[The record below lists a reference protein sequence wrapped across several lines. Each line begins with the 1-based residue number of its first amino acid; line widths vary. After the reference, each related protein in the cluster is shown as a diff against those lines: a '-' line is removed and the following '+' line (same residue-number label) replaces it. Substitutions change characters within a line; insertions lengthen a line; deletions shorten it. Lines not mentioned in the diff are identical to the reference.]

1 MIFSVHISY
10 FCIFSRKRADF
21 CFRFFQFLLTFFKAR
36 VALFFLEI
44 SHHRIDLYLRK
55 YKHKIVVIFIEK
67 VHYHISM
74 LIKLKVQNFAII
86 EDIELDFKSGLTVL
100 TGETGAG
107 KSLIIDC
114 IGLLLGERAA
124 SEMIRQGEDK
134 AIVSGV
140 FDNDSPMLRGLLEKL
155 NIPFDGLLDIKRTI
169 SNQRNIIKI
178 NDETVSLGD
187 LKTIA
192 SLLADIHLQF
202 DSVKLFAPENYLSM
216 VDGFS
221 ERLVNE
227 YLEKYRSSLEQLKK
241 QNSRYNELVKRIEE
255 FNKNQEEY
263 AYAYQEIN
271 ALQLSEGDEQ
281 AIEARISI
289 LSNYDK
295 IYALSMENKEL
306 ADGSSLE
313 DIYRI
318 KDNIDDLQKYDAEYQ
333 EISKRLNDAYFELE
347 DIYSE
352 IKRKTDNLDYDP
364 AELDSLIEKSHAIN
378 TLKKKYNK
386 SFDELIAYA
395 NELKELLKN
404 KEDHQVLLNEEKEKL
419 SKLFDETYEKAFDVH
434 KVRENIAI
442 KIAKEI
448 EKSLGELGLTC
459 RFDVVINAKEKGK
472 EVAMDL
478 FNEDGIDTVDF
489 NIETN
494 IGEGM
499 KPLAK
504 VVSGGELSRVM
515 LAIKMLYVKSHK
527 IGTIIFDEID
537 TGISGEIANKVAKK
551 IKELSYSHQVI
562 TITHLPQVAS
572 LSDHHIR
579 ISKNVVGKRTFA
591 SAKELTL
598 EEKIYEI
605 ASLISAGKVTDKQL
619 EYAKELVL
627 QDK

>member
-1 MIFSVHISY
+1 MLQNIVH
-10 FCIFSRKRADF
+10 RKV
-21 CFRFFQFLLTFFKAR
+21 FRQLSNKAKN
-36 VALFFLEI
+36 LINLET
-44 SHHRIDLYLRK
+44 RIRYD
-55 YKHKIVVIFIEK
+55 
-67 VHYHISM
+67 ISM

-86 EDIELDFKSGLTVL
+86 EDIELAFKSGLTVL

-124 SEMIRQGEDK
+124 SEMIRQGEEK
-134 AIVSGV
+134 AIVEGV
-140 FDNDSPMLRGLLEKL
+140 FDNDSPLLRAQLEKL
-155 NIPFDGLLDIKRTI
+155 NIPYDGQLDIKRSI
-169 SNQRNIIKI
+169 STQRNVVKI
-178 NDETVSLGD
+178 NDETISLGD

-202 DSVKLFAPENYLSM
+202 DSVKLFVPENYLSM

-221 ERLVNE
+221 ERLINE
-227 YLEKYRSSLEQLKK
+227 YLEKYRSSLNELKK
-241 QNSRYNELVKRIEE
+241 QNSHFFELVKRIEE
-255 FNKNQEEY
+255 FNKHQEEY

-271 ALQLSEGDEQ
+271 ALQLNEGDEQ
-281 AIEARISI
+281 AIDARIAL

-306 ADGSSLE
+306 AVGSSLE
-313 DIYRI
+313 DVYQI
-318 KDNIDDLQKYDAEYQ
+318 KDNIEELKNYDIDYQ
-333 EISKRLNDAYFELE
+333 EIEKRLNDVYYELE

-352 IKRKTDNLDYDP
+352 IKRKADHLDYDP

-378 TLKKKYNK
+378 SLKKKYNK
-386 SFDELIAYA
+386 TFDELIAYA
-395 NELKELLKN
+395 EELKELLKN
-404 KEDHQVLLNEEKEKL
+404 KEDHQILLNEEKEKL
-419 SKLFDETYEKAFDVH
+419 VSLYNETYQKALDVH
-434 KVRENIAI
+434 NIRDNIAI
-442 KIAKEI
+442 RIAKEI
-448 EKSLGELGLTC
+448 EKSLGDLGLNC
-459 RFDVVINAKEKGK
+459 RFEVKVNAKEKSSDL
-472 EVAMDL
+472 AMDL
-478 FNEDGIDTVDF
+478 FTDDGVDTVDF

-515 LAIKMLYVKSHK
+515 LAIKMLFVKTHK

-537 TGISGEIANKVAKK
+537 TGISGEIASKVAKK

>member
-1 MIFSVHISY
+1 
-10 FCIFSRKRADF
+10 
-21 CFRFFQFLLTFFKAR
+21 
-36 VALFFLEI
+36 
-44 SHHRIDLYLRK
+44 
-55 YKHKIVVIFIEK
+55 
-67 VHYHISM
+67 M

-155 NIPFDGLLDIKRTI
+155 NIPFDGSLDIKRTI

-271 ALQLSEGDEQ
+271 ALQLNEGDEQ
-281 AIEARISI
+281 TIEARISI

-333 EISKRLNDAYFELE
+333 EINKRLNDAYFELE

-378 TLKKKYNK
+378 TLKKKYSK
-386 SFDELIAYA
+386 TFDGLIAYA

-404 KEDHQVLLNEEKEKL
+404 KEDHQILLNEEKEKL

-442 KIAKEI
+442 RIAKEI

-459 RFDVVINAKEKGK
+459 RFDVIINAKEKGK

-579 ISKNVVGKRTFA
+579 ISKNVVSKRTFA

>member
-1 MIFSVHISY
+1 
-10 FCIFSRKRADF
+10 
-21 CFRFFQFLLTFFKAR
+21 
-36 VALFFLEI
+36 
-44 SHHRIDLYLRK
+44 
-55 YKHKIVVIFIEK
+55 
-67 VHYHISM
+67 M

-124 SEMIRQGEDK
+124 SEMIRQGEEK
-134 AIVSGV
+134 AVVSGV
-140 FDNDSPMLRGLLEKL
+140 FNNDAPLLRAVLENL
-155 NIPFDGLLDIKRTI
+155 NIPFDGTLDIKRTI

-227 YLEKYRSSLEQLKK
+227 YLEKYRSSLEQLRS
-241 QNSRYNELVKRIEE
+241 QNNRYNELVKRIEE

-281 AIEARISI
+281 AIEARIAI

-313 DIYRI
+313 DIYRM
-318 KDNIDDLQKYDAEYQ
+318 KDNIDDLEKYDIEYQ
-333 EISKRLNDAYFELE
+333 DIKKRLNDAYFELE

-352 IKRKTDNLDYDP
+352 IKRKADHLDYDP
-364 AELDSLIEKSHAIN
+364 AELDSLIEKIHAIN
-378 TLKKKYNK
+378 ALKKKYNK
-386 SFDELIAYA
+386 SFDELLTYA

-419 SKLFDETYEKAFDVH
+419 SVLFNETYEKAFDVH
-434 KVRENIAI
+434 KVRENIAS

-448 EKSLGELGLTC
+448 EKSLSELGLTC

-472 EVAMDL
+472 EIDVNL

-515 LAIKMLYVKSHK
+515 LAIKMLFVKSHK

-591 SAKELTL
+591 SAKELSL

>member
-1 MIFSVHISY
+1 M
-10 FCIFSRKRADF
+10 
-21 CFRFFQFLLTFFKAR
+21 
-36 VALFFLEI
+36 
-44 SHHRIDLYLRK
+44 
-55 YKHKIVVIFIEK
+55 EK

-140 FDNDSPMLRGLLEKL
+140 FDNDSPMLCGLLEKL

-178 NDETVSLGD
+178 NDEAVSLGD

-241 QNSRYNELVKRIEE
+241 QNCRYNELVKRIEE

-271 ALQLSEGDEQ
+271 ALQLNEGDEQ
-281 AIEARISI
+281 TIEARISI

-333 EISKRLNDAYFELE
+333 EINKRLSDAYFELE

-352 IKRKTDNLDYDP
+352 IKRKADNLDYDP

-459 RFDVVINAKEKGK
+459 RFDVVVNAKEKGK

>member
-1 MIFSVHISY
+1 
-10 FCIFSRKRADF
+10 
-21 CFRFFQFLLTFFKAR
+21 
-36 VALFFLEI
+36 
-44 SHHRIDLYLRK
+44 
-55 YKHKIVVIFIEK
+55 
-67 VHYHISM
+67 M

-124 SEMIRQGEDK
+124 SEMIRQGEEK
-134 AIVSGV
+134 ATVSGV
-140 FDNDSPMLRGLLEKL
+140 FDNDTPLLRALLEKL
-155 NIPFDGLLDIKRTI
+155 NIPFDGLLNIKRTI
-169 SNQRNIIKI
+169 SGQRNIVKV
-178 NDETVSLGD
+178 NDETISLGD

-227 YLEKYRSSLEQLKK
+227 YLEKYRSSLELLKK
-241 QNSRYNELVKRIEE
+241 QNVRYNELVKRIEE

-271 ALQLSEGDEQ
+271 ALQLNEGDEQ
-281 AIEARISI
+281 AIEARIAI

-318 KDNIDDLQKYDAEYQ
+318 KDNIDVLEKYDAEYQ
-333 EISKRLNDAYFELE
+333 EINKRLNDAYFEIE

-352 IKRKTDNLDYDP
+352 IKRKADNLDYDP
-364 AELDSLIEKSHAIN
+364 AELDSLIEKSHAISA
-378 TLKKKYNK
+378 LKKKYNK
-386 SFDELIAYA
+386 SFEELLAYA
-395 NELKELLKN
+395 QELKELLKN

-419 SKLFDETYEKAFDVH
+419 SALFNETYEKAFDVH

-442 KIAKEI
+442 KIAKDI
-448 EKSLGELGLTC
+448 EKSLEELGLTC
-459 RFDVVINAKEKGK
+459 RFNVVVNAKEKGND
-472 EVAMDL
+472 VAMDL

-591 SAKELTL
+591 NAKELTL

>member
-1 MIFSVHISY
+1 M
-10 FCIFSRKRADF
+10 
-21 CFRFFQFLLTFFKAR
+21 LT
-36 VALFFLEI
+36 
-44 SHHRIDLYLRK
+44 
-55 YKHKIVVIFIEK
+55 
-67 VHYHISM
+67 
-74 LIKLKVQNFAII
+74 KLKVQNFAII
-86 EDIELDFKSGLTVL
+86 EDIELDLKNGLTVL

-114 IGLLLGERAA
+114 ISLLLGERAA
-124 SEMIRQGEDK
+124 SEMIRQGEEK
-134 AIVSGV
+134 ATVEGV
-140 FDNDSPMLRGLLEKL
+140 FDNDSPLLRAALEKL
-155 NIPFDGLLDIKRTI
+155 NVPFDGLLDIKRTI
-169 SNQRNIIKI
+169 STQRNVVKI
-178 NDETVSLGD
+178 NEETISLGD
-187 LKTIA
+187 LKTIS

-221 ERLVNE
+221 ERLINE
-227 YLEKYRSSLEQLKK
+227 YLEKYRSSLSELRK
-241 QNSRYNELVKRIEE
+241 QNNHYNELVKRIEE

-271 ALQLSEGDEQ
+271 ALRLNEGDEQ
-281 AIEARISI
+281 IIEARIAL
-289 LSNYDK
+289 LSNYDR
-295 IYALSMENKEL
+295 IYALSMENKEI
-306 ADGSSLE
+306 ANGTSLE
-313 DIYRI
+313 DVYRI
-318 KDNIDDLQKYDAEYQ
+318 KDNIEGLQEYDLDYQ
-333 EISKRLNDAYFELE
+333 DINKRLNDAYYELE
-347 DIYSE
+347 DIFTE
-352 IKRKTDNLDYDP
+352 IKRKADNLDYNP
-364 AELDSLIEKSHAIN
+364 AELDSLIEKSHAISV
-378 TLKKKYNK
+378 LKKKYGK

-419 SKLFDETYEKAFDVH
+419 ISLYNETYQKALDVH
-434 KVRENIAI
+434 KIREGIAI

-448 EKSLGELGLTC
+448 EKSLGELGLNC
-459 RFDVVINAKEKGK
+459 RFDVVITAKEKDDNL
-472 EVAMDL
+472 ALDL
-478 FNEDGIDTVDF
+478 FNEDGIDTVEF

-537 TGISGEIANKVAKK
+537 TGISGEIASKVAKK

-562 TITHLPQVAS
+562 TITHLPQVAC